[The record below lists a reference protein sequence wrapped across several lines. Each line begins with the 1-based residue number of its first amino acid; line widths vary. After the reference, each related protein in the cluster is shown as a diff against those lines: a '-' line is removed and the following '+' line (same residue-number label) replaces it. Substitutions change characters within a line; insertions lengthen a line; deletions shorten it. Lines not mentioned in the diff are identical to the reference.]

1 MSLTVSRALALAR
14 AAQGPLAP
22 HLELFASS
30 LTEQQYSAFC
40 LNHKLYRAAHF
51 SAWVGERGFGSAD
64 DIDEAL
70 VARYLKCLSRCRA
83 STRRTARFNLLQ
95 LLRFL
100 RERGA
105 VRDAP
110 APTDAVDE
118 YIAAFQ
124 QHLRQ
129 VRGLAPRTITLYAK
143 LASTFLRARFG
154 SDRLDLRVLRPGDLI
169 EHVQRQA
176 RRMAPRQI
184 KLTVTALRS
193 LLDHAQV
200 LGAVAPQL
208 IAAVPSVA
216 SWATTPALPR
226 AISAEHAQR
235 ALDSCDVTT
244 AVGRRDRAVL
254 LLLARL
260 GLRSGEVASLR
271 LDDVDWRAGCL
282 RVRGKGNRDDV
293 MPLPADVGQ
302 ALAAYVQHGRPVS
315 DDRHIFLRARAPVR
329 AFKNNAVAVASIVGH
344 ALQRAGVAAPHQ
356 GAHQFRHALAV
367 RLLGQGAS
375 LTEIGEVLRHRSPQ
389 VTSVYARVD
398 LAALR
403 ALAPAWPGAVQ

>member
-22 HLELFASS
+22 HLEAFASS
-30 LTEQQYSAFC
+30 LIEQQYSAFC
-40 LNHKLYRAAHF
+40 LNHKLYRAVHF
-51 SAWVGERGFGSAD
+51 SAWIGERGFGSA

-70 VARYLKCLSRCRA
+70 VARYLKCLSRRRA
-83 STRRTARFNLLQ
+83 STRRSARFDLLQ
-95 LLRFL
+95 LLPFL
-100 RERGA
+100 RERG
-105 VRDAP
+105 VIGY
-110 APTDAVDE
+110 APTHADPVDE
-118 YIAAFQ
+118 YIVGFE

-129 VRGLAPRTITLYAK
+129 VRGLAPRTIVRYAE

-154 SDRLDLRVLRPGDLI
+154 RGRVDLRVLLPSDVI
-169 EHVQRQA
+169 EHVQRQVK
-176 RRMAPRQI
+176 RMAPRQV

-200 LGAVAPQL
+200 LGAVTPQL
-208 IAAVPSVA
+208 VAAVPAVA

-235 ALDSCDVTT
+235 ALDSCNVAT

-260 GLRSGEVASLR
+260 GLRSGEVASLQ

-282 RVRGKGNRDDV
+282 RVRGKGRRDDV
-293 MPLPADVGQ
+293 MPLPADVGE

-329 AFKNNAVAVASIVGH
+329 AFKNNAVAVASIVEH

-375 LTEIGEVLRHRSPQ
+375 LPEIGEVLRHRSPQ
-389 VTSVYARVD
+389 VTAVYARVD

-403 ALAPAWPGAVQ
+403 LLAPAWPGAMQ